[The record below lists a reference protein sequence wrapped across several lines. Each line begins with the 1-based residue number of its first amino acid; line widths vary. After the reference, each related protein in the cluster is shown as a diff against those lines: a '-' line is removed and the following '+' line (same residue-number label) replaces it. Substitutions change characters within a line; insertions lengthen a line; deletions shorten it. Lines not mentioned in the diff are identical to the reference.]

1 MLERLEGTNDG
12 AYSSIREFE
21 KEVSTLRKQLGEKLQ
36 MTTLEEF
43 EEKLDELRNNVNL
56 KGLNESIKTL
66 EDNFRESISTI
77 VGEIEN
83 KTNELE
89 TLSNSS
95 VSRLS
100 ETLEGK
106 ASALAKEIYD
116 LKNDLGKVVDFNKGE
131 LKGVAGSINSAIEA
145 INKQIKTFS
154 TKQELGAITEESKKA
169 VNALTEKI
177 QKDLKKMEVDA
188 IGFRQDFI
196 SRLSDVASRG
206 GGGISRQI
214 RVEGSVL
221 SKYNDINFYGTASSV
236 TSSINNTN
244 KQIDIGIPSAN
255 LSGYV
260 PYTGATTNLAMG
272 NNGVSALSFTGGSG
286 SDLSLTPDVANGA
299 TAVAYTFDTL
309 NTLTT
314 TAQIAS
320 FKNNGT
326 VVAGIGIGLQTNP
339 SLFLGDGDTGFYE
352 TADDSMGITFG
363 GTKYWEWASGFFRSS
378 NGTQPSILRTT
389 PTATIPVI
397 LPNQGDANTGIGSS
411 AADQLSLI
419 AGGVEGARI
428 TTEGIIALNLI
439 RKLATVNSVDLKT
452 VAATTLYTV
461 TTGKSCVLT
470 SVVLRSTNGSGW
482 SVGMTVSIGTN
493 ATDYNNLVSSGINQ
507 NYSKVTGYADIYDFG
522 DYSTSGYIVTSAEV
536 IKLNVTTGATA
547 TTDTVSVD
555 IFGYEI

>member
-131 LKGVAGSINSAIEA
+131 LKGVAGRINSAIEA

-177 QKDLKKMEVDA
+177 QKDLKPKLDELA
-188 IGFRQDFI
+188 R
-196 SRLSDVASRG
+196 R
-206 GGGISRQI
+206 
-214 RVEGSVL
+214 
-221 SKYNDINFYGTASSV
+221 Y
-236 TSSINNTN
+236 
-244 KQIDIGIPSAN
+244 
-255 LSGYV
+255 
-260 PYTGATTNLAMG
+260 NLAY
-272 NNGVSALSFTGGSG
+272 VIPTGGA
-286 SDLSLTPDVANGA
+286 P
-299 TAVAYTFDTL
+299 F
-309 NTLTT
+309 
-314 TAQIAS
+314 
-320 FKNNGT
+320 
-326 VVAGIGIGLQTNP
+326 P
-339 SLFLGDGDTGFYE
+339 
-352 TADDSMGITFG
+352 
-363 GTKYWEWASGFFRSS
+363 
-378 NGTQPSILRTT
+378 P
-389 PTATIPVI
+389 
-397 LPNQGDANTGIGSS
+397 
-411 AADQLSLI
+411 
-419 AGGVEGARI
+419 
-428 TTEGIIALNLI
+428 
-439 RKLATVNSVDLKT
+439 
-452 VAATTLYTV
+452 
-461 TTGKSCVLT
+461 
-470 SVVLRSTNGSGW
+470 
-482 SVGMTVSIGTN
+482 
-493 ATDYNNLVSSGINQ
+493 
-507 NYSKVTGYADIYDFG
+507 
-522 DYSTSGYIVTSAEV
+522 
-536 IKLNVTTGATA
+536 
-547 TTDTVSVD
+547 
-555 IFGYEI
+555 